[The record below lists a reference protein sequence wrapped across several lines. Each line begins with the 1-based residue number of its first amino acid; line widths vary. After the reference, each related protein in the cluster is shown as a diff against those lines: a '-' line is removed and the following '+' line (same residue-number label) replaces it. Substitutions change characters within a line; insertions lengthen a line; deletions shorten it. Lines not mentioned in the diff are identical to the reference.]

1 MGKEAKKKEKSL
13 KEARVKREKRSKE
26 LRAKELKAKEKK
38 TKEKNEKEKA
48 SKERNGKEKKTKEA
62 KSKEVKAKEG
72 ANKERN
78 TKEKKTK
85 EVNSKVEKAQKEKL
99 PKERKAKEVNDKEKK
114 SKEQKSK
121 ERKKKESIQKES
133 NTKEGKAKELKAKE
147 RANKEKKA
155 KEKKTKE
162 SQNKE
167 HKAKEIEQKKKPTP
181 KELDDCI
188 AAAHASIKD
197 VIREVRNQQEMINN
211 LSDGSKCKTSACRCM
226 VKEQA
231 ERQFTIASKM
241 TAFRVTT
248 ILRETKVVCM
258 VNARAKKTGQKL
270 AMARCKNLSMNDL
283 DLAKYKPML
292 KLHKKLFGKEVASTL
307 CAADRAKEKK
317 AKSEKK
323 AKVAVEKIHKH
334 RESIIKKEKA
344 AKKKEVADKAAKK
357 EKKAKADEKKSK
369 EAKSKTAEKTKKIKE
384 KETKKGVL
392 CQPETKPGKVA
403 VDVTIVIDGSG
414 SVGTD
419 GWKYSVNAA
428 TKMASSFG
436 LGSRVS
442 AAVFSNSFK
451 WLTRGPFT
459 TPDKAAAAIKKAYF
473 PRGSTNTANALAK
486 TLSHIKS
493 RGSKGAKQIVYV
505 ITDGRPNSE
514 HRTATAASQ
523 VRKVARLAFIPV
535 GRGAPVSKMKSWA
548 SKPTSANVFY
558 AKDFKALSH
567 QLKKAVKSTC

>member
-1 MGKEAKKKEKSL
+1 MG
-13 KEARVKREKRSKE
+13 
-26 LRAKELKAKEKK
+26 
-38 TKEKNEKEKA
+38 
-48 SKERNGKEKKTKEA
+48 
-62 KSKEVKAKEG
+62 
-72 ANKERN
+72 
-78 TKEKKTK
+78 
-85 EVNSKVEKAQKEKL
+85 
-99 PKERKAKEVNDKEKK
+99 
-114 SKEQKSK
+114 
-121 ERKKKESIQKES
+121 
-133 NTKEGKAKELKAKE
+133 
-147 RANKEKKA
+147 
-155 KEKKTKE
+155 
-162 SQNKE
+162 
-167 HKAKEIEQKKKPTP
+167 KKKPTP

-241 TAFRVTT
+241 TAFRMTT

-307 CAADRAKEKK
+307 CAADRAKEKKVKAEKSAKAEKKAKSEQK

-414 SVGTD
+414 SVGTN
-419 GWKYSVNAA
+419 GWRYSVN
-428 TKMASSFG
+428 
-436 LGSRVS
+436 
-442 AAVFSNSFK
+442 
-451 WLTRGPFT
+451 
-459 TPDKAAAAIKKAYF
+459 AAIKKAYF
-473 PRGSTNTANALAK
+473 PRGSTNTANALTK

-514 HRTATAASQ
+514 HRTATAASK

-535 GRGAPVSKMKSWA
+535 G
-548 SKPTSANVFY
+548 
-558 AKDFKALSH
+558 
-567 QLKKAVKSTC
+567 

>member
-1 MGKEAKKKEKSL
+1 MG
-13 KEARVKREKRSKE
+13 
-26 LRAKELKAKEKK
+26 
-38 TKEKNEKEKA
+38 
-48 SKERNGKEKKTKEA
+48 
-62 KSKEVKAKEG
+62 
-72 ANKERN
+72 
-78 TKEKKTK
+78 
-85 EVNSKVEKAQKEKL
+85 
-99 PKERKAKEVNDKEKK
+99 
-114 SKEQKSK
+114 
-121 ERKKKESIQKES
+121 IQKES

-147 RANKEKKA
+147 RAAKERSNKEKKA

-317 AKSEKK
+317 AKAEKSAKSEKKAKFEKKAKSEKK

-384 KETKKGVL
+384 KETKKA
-392 CQPETKPGKVA
+392 EKKTKADEK
-403 VDVTIVIDGSG
+403 
-414 SVGTD
+414 
-419 GWKYSVNAA
+419 K
-428 TKMASSFG
+428 TKEVEK
-436 LGSRVS
+436 L
-442 AAVFSNSFK
+442 
-451 WLTRGPFT
+451 
-459 TPDKAAAAIKKAYF
+459 
-473 PRGSTNTANALAK
+473 
-486 TLSHIKS
+486 
-493 RGSKGAKQIVYV
+493 
-505 ITDGRPNSE
+505 
-514 HRTATAASQ
+514 
-523 VRKVARLAFIPV
+523 
-535 GRGAPVSKMKSWA
+535 
-548 SKPTSANVFY
+548 
-558 AKDFKALSH
+558 
-567 QLKKAVKSTC
+567 

>member
-1 MGKEAKKKEKSL
+1 MG
-13 KEARVKREKRSKE
+13 
-26 LRAKELKAKEKK
+26 
-38 TKEKNEKEKA
+38 
-48 SKERNGKEKKTKEA
+48 
-62 KSKEVKAKEG
+62 
-72 ANKERN
+72 
-78 TKEKKTK
+78 
-85 EVNSKVEKAQKEKL
+85 
-99 PKERKAKEVNDKEKK
+99 
-114 SKEQKSK
+114 
-121 ERKKKESIQKES
+121 
-133 NTKEGKAKELKAKE
+133 
-147 RANKEKKA
+147 
-155 KEKKTKE
+155 
-162 SQNKE
+162 E

-211 LSDGSKCKTSACRCM
+211 LSDDSKCKTSACRCM

-231 ERQFTIASKM
+231 EKQFTIASKM

-270 AMARCKNLSMNDL
+270 AMARCKNLSMNYL

-317 AKSEKK
+317 AKAEKR

-357 EKKAKADEKKSK
+357 ERKAKADEKKSK

-414 SVGTD
+414 SVGTN

-473 PRGSTNTANALAK
+473 PRGSTNTANALTK

-514 HRTATAASQ
+514 HRTATAASR

-535 GRGAPVSKMKSWA
+535 GRGAPVSKMKTWA